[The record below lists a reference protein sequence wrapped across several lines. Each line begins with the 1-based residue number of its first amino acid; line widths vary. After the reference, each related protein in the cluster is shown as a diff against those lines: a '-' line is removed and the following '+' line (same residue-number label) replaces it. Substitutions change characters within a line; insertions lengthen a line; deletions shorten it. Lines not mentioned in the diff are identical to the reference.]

1 METRAL
7 ITQVL
12 MPRIRQLEEEVAAL
26 RRQTWPYVQ
35 AEKDAKGLRSI
46 DELRDFFKNLDD
58 DTTLELLRL
67 KARLSRNPG
76 LQGMEVDMI
85 MSLRKN
91 FCLSIVNGEDTFW
104 YSSYHDANATS
115 MHANNITCMGCLQN
129 YIGWRQANET
139 RKIGRCHK
147 LNVLSNVTFISSF

>member
-1 METRAL
+1 VPHVITMETRAL

-76 LQGMEVDMI
+76 LQGREVDMI
-85 MSLRKN
+85 MSLRNN
-91 FCLSIVNGEDTFW
+91 FC
-104 YSSYHDANATS
+104 
-115 MHANNITCMGCLQN
+115 
-129 YIGWRQANET
+129 
-139 RKIGRCHK
+139 
-147 LNVLSNVTFISSF
+147 

>member
-12 MPRIRQLEEEVAAL
+12 LPRIRQLEEEVAAL

-35 AEKDAKGLRSI
+35 AEKDVRGLRSI

-76 LQGMEVDMI
+76 LQGREVDII
-85 MSLRKN
+85 MGLRNN
-91 FCLSIVNGEDTFW
+91 FC
-104 YSSYHDANATS
+104 
-115 MHANNITCMGCLQN
+115 
-129 YIGWRQANET
+129 
-139 RKIGRCHK
+139 
-147 LNVLSNVTFISSF
+147 